1 MSELIATV
9 HVTDADGNDQTF
21 SPGDTVPDWAAK
33 QITNPKAW
41 YGGSEMKAAGVDSSS
56 IPDASSAVK
65 KLAEPQ
71 KRGPGRPAKNTPAES
86 DKE

>member
-41 YGGSEMKAAGVDSSS
+41 SEPLAQVAPVN
-56 IPDASSAVK
+56 VE
-65 KLAEPQ
+65 AEPQ
-71 KRGPGRPAKNTPAES
+71 KRGPGRPAKTPPVDS
-86 DKE
+86 NKE